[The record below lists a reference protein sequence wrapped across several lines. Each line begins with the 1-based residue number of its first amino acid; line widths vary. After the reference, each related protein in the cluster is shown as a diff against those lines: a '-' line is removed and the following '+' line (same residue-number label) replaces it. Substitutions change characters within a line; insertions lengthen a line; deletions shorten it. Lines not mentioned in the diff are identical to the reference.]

1 MIDFLMKGGPAFMI
15 PLLLLSI
22 TSWAFIFERF
32 IRYRRVPN
40 NKLAESQ
47 LHAAAKVLM
56 EQGKPALIKHFEQS
70 KGILTIVWAQ
80 LADRMNLLV
89 MEKRSIPQMRE
100 ELQYNAENYSRDYLE
115 LYLPGLNTI
124 STLSPLI
131 GLLGTIV
138 GMIQAFDAIARQGAG
153 DPQAVAGGINTA
165 LITTAAGLVIA
176 IPSILG
182 YNYFRR
188 RVEQILKRI
197 EPFSHLFINDLIQAV
212 GRPAVY
218 RDFVEQVYH
227 DNEVSAK
234 EQELLKT
241 KQAELRISNSD
252 AREIEQAV
260 IEANG
265 ISHA

>member
-1 MIDFLMKGGPAFMI
+1 MIEFLMKAGPAFMI

-32 IRYRRVPN
+32 YRYRKVP
-40 NKLAESQ
+40 KDKGAQEFFDQASQVLKEKGREALEEHLARN
-47 LHAAAKVLM
+47 
-56 EQGKPALIKHFEQS
+56 
-70 KGILTIVWAQ
+70 KGILNIVWGQ
-80 LADRMNLLV
+80 LITRLKLLI
-89 MEKRSIPQMRE
+89 MEKRTVQQMRE
-100 ELQYNAENYSRDYLE
+100 EMQFDAESYSRDYLE
-115 LYLPGLNTI
+115 QYLSGLNTI
-124 STLSPLI
+124 STLSPLV

-138 GMIQAFDAIARQGAG
+138 GMIQAFEAIARQGAG

-188 RVEQILKRI
+188 RVEQILKGL
-197 EPFSHLFINDLIQAV
+197 EPFTHLYINDLIQEI

-227 DNEVSAK
+227 DNVVTQAEMDG
-234 EQELLKT
+234 LKL
-241 KQAELRISNSD
+241 KQAELRLPD
-252 AREIEQAV
+252 KTARKVEESVKA
-260 IEANG
+260 ANG
-265 ISHA
+265 NKHA